1 MSKVVIYKVNVEFG
15 DCDPA
20 KIVWFPNYFKWL
32 DAASRNFF
40 VQCGVPSW
48 KETEKTMGVLGTPLV
63 DIRTQF
69 IKTASYGDQLEV
81 HVSVSEWRNKSFVM
95 DYKIYRGD
103 GLILEAQDVRV
114 FAVFCETDNADQP
127 RIRAVPIPPLIL
139 ELCR

>member
-1 MSKVVIYKVNVEFG
+1 MSKFVIYKVNVEFG

-32 DAASRNFF
+32 DAASRYFF

-48 KETEKTMGVLGTPLV
+48 KETEKTIGVLGTPLV
-63 DIRTQF
+63 DIRTKF
-69 IKTASYGDQLEV
+69 IKTASYGDQLDV
-81 HVSVSEWRNKSFVM
+81 HVGVSEWRNTSFVM

-103 GLILEAQDVRV
+103 DLILEAQDVRV
-114 FAVFCETDNADQP
+114 FAAFCETDNADHP
-127 RIRAVPIPPLIL
+127 RIRAVPIPPMIL

>member
-1 MSKVVIYKVNVEFG
+1 MSRVVIYKVNVEFG

-95 DYKIYRGD
+95 DYKIYRSD
-103 GLILEAQDVRV
+103 DLILEAQDVRV
-114 FAVFCETDNADQP
+114 FAAFCKTDNADQP

>member
-1 MSKVVIYKVNVEFG
+1 
-15 DCDPA
+15 
-20 KIVWFPNYFKWL
+20 
-32 DAASRNFF
+32 
-40 VQCGVPSW
+40 
-48 KETEKTMGVLGTPLV
+48 V

-103 GLILEAQDVRV
+103 DLILEAQDVRV

>member
-1 MSKVVIYKVNVEFG
+1 MTKVVIYKVNVEFG

-63 DIRTQF
+63 DIHTRF
-69 IKTASYGDQLEV
+69 VKTASYGDQLDV
-81 HVSVSEWRNKSFVM
+81 HVRVSEWRNTSFVM
-95 DYKIYRGD
+95 DYKIYRGSD
-103 GLILEAQDVRV
+103 LILEAQDVRV
-114 FAVFCETDNADQP
+114 FAAFCESDNPDQP
-127 RIRAVPIPPLIL
+127 SIRAVPIPQIVLD
-139 ELCR
+139 LCR

>member
-1 MSKVVIYKVNVEFG
+1 MSKVVICKVNVEFG

-20 KIVWFPNYFKWL
+20 KIVWYPNYFKWL

-81 HVSVSEWRNKSFVM
+81 HVSVSEWRNKSFVT

-103 GLILEAQDVRV
+103 DLILEAQDVRV
-114 FAVFCETDNADQP
+114 FAAFCKTDYADQP